1 MKNLKNKLGLKVSI
15 PKKKNEKIITLSCNV
30 SSIDCSHIIEN
41 IYISGFRP
49 TLDYSFLIS
58 NNFTHIINC
67 AGGSKTFFPIY
78 FKEFKYYQIELRD
91 DGNININDSILK
103 FITFVDEISNNKN
116 NKILIHCAEGISRAP
131 ALVCAYLMWK
141 FHMDSDSAINFV
153 KEKRSC
159 VDINFGFLFQLRNF
173 QMHKEV
179 LKGI

>member
-1 MKNLKNKLGLKVSI
+1 MQSLKKKLSLKISI
-15 PKKKNEKIITLSCNV
+15 PKTIQEKPISRSCNV
-30 SSIDCSHIIEN
+30 SSTDCSHIIDN
-41 IYISGFRP
+41 IYISGYKQSI
-49 TLDYSFLIS
+49 DHSFLIG

-67 AGGSKTFFPIY
+67 AGGSQNFCPLY

-141 FHMDSDSAINFV
+141 FHMDSDNAINFV

-159 VDINFGFLFQLRNF
+159 VDINFGFLIQLRNF
-173 QMHKEV
+173 QKHKEV
-179 LKGI
+179 IKGT

>member
-1 MKNLKNKLGLKVSI
+1 MKNLKKKLGLKVTI
-15 PKKKNEKIITLSCNV
+15 PKKINETTISLSCCV

-67 AGGSKTFFPIY
+67 AGGSKTFFPLY

-103 FITFVDEISNNKN
+103 FIKLNTF
-116 NKILIHCAEGISRAP
+116 
-131 ALVCAYLMWK
+131 
-141 FHMDSDSAINFV
+141 
-153 KEKRSC
+153 
-159 VDINFGFLFQLRNF
+159 
-173 QMHKEV
+173 
-179 LKGI
+179 

>member
-1 MKNLKNKLGLKVSI
+1 MKNLKKKLGLKVTI
-15 PKKKNEKIITLSCNV
+15 PKKINETTISLSCCV

-67 AGGSKTFFPIY
+67 AGGSKTFFPLY
-78 FKEFKYYQIELRD
+78 FKEFKYYEIELRD
-91 DGNININDSILK
+91 DGNINITDTIVK
-103 FITFVDEISNNKN
+103 FISFLKQVTQDKK
-116 NKILIHCAEGISRAP
+116 NKILIHCSEGISRAP

-141 FHMDSDSAINFV
+141 FNMNSEDAINFV
-153 KEKRSC
+153 KEKRHC
-159 VDINFGFLFQLRNF
+159 VDINFGFLFQLKNF
-173 QMHKEV
+173 QMNKEV